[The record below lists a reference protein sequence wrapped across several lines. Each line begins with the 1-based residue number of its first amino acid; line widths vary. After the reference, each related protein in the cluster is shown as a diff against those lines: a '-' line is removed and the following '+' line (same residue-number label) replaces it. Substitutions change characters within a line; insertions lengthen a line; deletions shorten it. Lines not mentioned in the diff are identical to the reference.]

1 MADLTVVN
9 PALDATP
16 GEQPVP
22 ATAASGGD
30 RFAATAGRNY
40 LIRANNADAGTRNI
54 IIDDPTSGVG
64 VVGATTA
71 QNPDVTVAV
80 PNGAAP
86 ANQRVVMIAADR
98 FRDSNGWINLAYSPA
113 PTALTV
119 EVYGP
124 I

>member
-9 PALDATP
+9 PVLDATP

-22 ATAASGGD
+22 ATAAVGGD
-30 RFAATAGRNY
+30 RFAATAGRRY
-40 LIRANNADAGTRNI
+40 LVRFSNADGAGRGAVF
-54 IIDDPTSGVG
+54 DDPTSGVG

-71 QNPDVTVAV
+71 MNPDVTVTS

-86 ANQRVVMIAADR
+86 ANQRVVLIDADR
-98 FRDSNGWINLAYSPA
+98 FRDVNGWVNITYSPA

-124 I
+124 L